1 MALESSVLELP
12 AADEPRDRDLSSRI
26 RAEYDDMPGL
36 KLTLSQ
42 ASRLFNADT
51 ETCARVLVRLIA
63 DGILSIRE
71 ESFVRR
77 RGH

>member
-1 MALESSVLELP
+1 MTCASSVLQP
-12 AADEPRDRDLSSRI
+12 CAAGEPRERDLQSRI

-42 ASRLFNADT
+42 ASRLFDVDT
-51 ETCARVLVRLIA
+51 DTCARVLVRLIG
-63 DGILSIRE
+63 DGVLAIRA

-77 RGH
+77 R

>member
-1 MALESSVLELP
+1 MAHELSVLEPP
-12 AADEPRDRDLSSRI
+12 AAGEPRDRDLQSRI

-42 ASRLFNADT
+42 ASRLFNVDT
-51 ETCARVLVRLIA
+51 DTCARVLVRLIA
-63 DGILSIRE
+63 DGVLSIRE

-77 RGH
+77 RWR

>member
-1 MALESSVLELP
+1 MALESSVLERP
-12 AADEPRDRDLSSRI
+12 AAHEPRDCDLQSRI
-26 RAEYDDMPGL
+26 RAEYHDMPGL

-42 ASRLFNADT
+42 ASRLFNVDT
-51 ETCARVLVRLIA
+51 DTCARVLVRLIA